1 LSPESQSDFFKRLS
15 QVKSL
20 LKDGC
25 KLVIVSKNRTV
36 EEIKSYYE
44 LGQRDFGENKVQEL
58 QDKSFKLLESCPE
71 IRWHMIGHLQSNK
84 INQLFSIPKLW
95 AIHSVDSAELL
106 IKMIQ
111 AESRLSSNINIF
123 LQLKTSQEV
132 EKYGFESLEDLDL
145 AIFEL
150 KKSQRLN
157 FFGLMTMGV
166 VRTDHFE
173 QEARRCFRELNEMKN
188 ILSDKLKMSLNSSM
202 GMSQDYLIALEE
214 SSNWIRLGTMMFE

>member
-1 LSPESQSDFFKRLS
+1 MSPESQSDFFKRLS